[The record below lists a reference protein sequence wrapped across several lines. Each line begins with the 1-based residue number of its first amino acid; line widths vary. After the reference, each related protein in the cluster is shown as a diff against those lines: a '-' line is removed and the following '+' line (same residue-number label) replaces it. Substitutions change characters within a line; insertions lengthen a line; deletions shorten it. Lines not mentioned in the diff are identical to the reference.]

1 MYNIKSGVDN
11 IQNVKNQNR
20 LTYPE
25 GESVFSNYKVTYKN
39 GEIWYVQNR
48 WLNQIDPKTYT
59 YKEVHTSLESIVPAY
74 SQAVY
79 TQMDTDL
86 NQVY

>member
-39 GEIWYVQNR
+39 GEIWYVQKSESNR
-48 WLNQIDPKTYT
+48 HYQEI
-59 YKEVHTSLESIVPAY
+59 LEWVADGNVIEEA
-74 SQAVY
+74 
-79 TQMDTDL
+79 D
-86 NQVY
+86 